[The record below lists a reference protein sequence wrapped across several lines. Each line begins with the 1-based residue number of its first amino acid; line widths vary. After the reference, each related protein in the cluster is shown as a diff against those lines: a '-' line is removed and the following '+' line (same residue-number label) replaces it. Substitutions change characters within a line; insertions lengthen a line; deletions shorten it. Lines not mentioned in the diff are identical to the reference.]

1 MLPIANILL
10 TATTFLAADVRN
22 GDSGNFG
29 DFVGKPVYLVRKRGL
44 VGCMSPGRGCA
55 PTAESPESPNSPAP
69 GLF

>member
-29 DFVGKPVYLVRKRGL
+29 DFVREARLPR
-44 VGCMSPGRGCA
+44 A
-55 PTAESPESPNSPAP
+55 
-69 GLF
+69 